1 MNERREDAKSSD
13 PQNRISMRISQK
25 RGAGLSKS
33 RDTRRSRLIGSH
45 QNSFF
50 PDFFKK
56 SMVWKIAG
64 IITVQFEF

>member
-45 QNSFF
+45 QKFVFSRFF
-50 PDFFKK
+50 QKEHG
-56 SMVWKIAG
+56 MENCEHRQNEIKI
-64 IITVQFEF
+64 